1 MPASWV
7 SSAVGANRPSPMH
20 ENSLV
25 LWCLAPALFRAPHL
39 LQGDPFSVFQLPG
52 VRLVPRYWVH
62 IRSQALARPVT
73 LFCVLLWI
81 AIESIEPHTL
91 FSWHRMMA
99 NSACWLAR
107 WHSSGASEVYLCHK
121 LKCLVS
127 YKRCLC
133 KWDVEK
139 TFQLH
144 SKSLI
149 SFSGR
154 RRCCSLCWQSQGC
167 HCCSGRN
174 VCTSMVR
181 GNAFED
187 ELKTYLGAL

>member
-1 MPASWV
+1 MKIHWYCGVWPQLCS
-7 SSAVGANRPSPMH
+7 R
-20 ENSLV
+20 
-25 LWCLAPALFRAPHL
+25 HL
-39 LQGDPFSVFQLPG
+39 TSVKVILSVCSQLPG

-81 AIESIEPHTL
+81 AMESIEPHTL

-107 WHSSGASEVYLCHK
+107 WHSSGVSKVYLCHK

-127 YKRCLC
+127 YKRCLF

-139 TFQLH
+139 TRVRCSFNCTANHWYLFQEEEDAVH
-144 SKSLI
+144 FADRVKAVI
-149 SFSGR
+149 AA
-154 RRCCSLCWQSQGC
+154 QGGM
-167 HCCSGRN
+167 S
-174 VCTSMVR
+174 V
-181 GNAFED
+181 
-187 ELKTYLGAL
+187 LPW